1 MKARIN
7 ARAVLALASASAI
20 AVTGVLVSPAHS
32 ATKTTV
38 VMTEPSPLTSLNYN
52 ATDMNL
58 NTNLDVTYP
67 TGFGFWY
74 ADNQKNLV
82 PNTKFGSW
90 KVVKNTATDFE
101 VAYTVNSGLVWD
113 DGAPITGVDLL
124 LSHVLSSSAYSKA
137 AGLGDPAAS
146 GVTPA
151 FDSLGYAGVYDQNIV
166 GDPTLSADKMTVT
179 LKYKARIPDWQ
190 QFAPGVSPV
199 HALELMA
206 AGKKTLPSSTAE
218 SQAATDKFLSD
229 FTSKNTASLKAMGAI
244 WSKSYNISTV
254 NSSTNPLLLVG
265 NGDFRIDSCVDQIS
279 CTLVLDTKTNGN
291 SGPKT
296 TGIDKIVF
304 RFDVADTSAPQAL
317 GNKEVDLYQGQPTA
331 DAVTQLKSVKGI
343 SLVPGPLAT
352 YEQISLRTNSA
363 GNNAAAYAGPFAGE
377 TEKAKATR
385 QAFFLALPRED
396 MVNKIVK
403 PVQSNAVVLNSRFV
417 MPDATAAYADQI
429 SKNASGPF
437 NAGTQASRTA
447 QAISIMKHYY
457 GADFLRHPITVH
469 TLFRNNARRQ
479 AEFDLYQAAEAAVGF
494 NMTGPGVPDWSK
506 HLSDNTY
513 DAAFFAWGAGLPV
526 QIGDCAQLQSDS
538 SNQTFGWKN
547 ATVDN
552 TCHALAA
559 QAMSD
564 TARNRNW
571 VAVERALYQEAYTIG
586 LFQWPGVTA
595 VNSDLKGVKPSS
607 ITPNLVWNYWE
618 WTY

>member
-7 ARAVLALASASAI
+7 ARGVLALAAASAV
-20 AVTGVLVSPAHS
+20 AVTGVLVAPAHA

-82 PNTKFGSW
+82 NNTKFGSY
-90 KVVKNTATDFE
+90 KIVKNLSNDFE
-101 VAYTVNSGLVWD
+101 VAYTVNPGQVWD

-124 LSHVLSSSAYSKA
+124 LSHVLGSSAYSKA

-190 QFAPGVSPV
+190 QYGPGPSPV

-206 AGKKTLPSSTAE
+206 AGRKALPGVAE
-218 SQAATDKFLSD
+218 ANAATDKFLSD
-229 FTSKNTASLKAMGAI
+229 FTSKNTASLKAMGAV

-265 NGDFRIDSCVDQIS
+265 NGDFKIESCVDQIS
-279 CTLVLDTKTNGN
+279 CTLVLDTKTNGV

-304 RFDVADTSAPQAL
+304 RYDVADTSAPQAL

-331 DAVTQLKSVKGI
+331 DAVTQLKAVKGI
-343 SLVPGPLAT
+343 SILAAPLST
-352 YEQISLRTNSA
+352 YEQLSMRV
-363 GNNAAAYAGPFAGE
+363 G
-377 TEKAKATR
+377 
-385 QAFFLALPRED
+385 
-396 MVNKIVK
+396 
-403 PVQSNAVVLNSRFV
+403 
-417 MPDATAAYADQI
+417 
-429 SKNASGPF
+429 SG
-437 NAGTQASRTA
+437 
-447 QAISIMKHYY
+447 
-457 GADFLRHPITVH
+457 
-469 TLFRNNARRQ
+469 
-479 AEFDLYQAAEAAVGF
+479 
-494 NMTGPGVPDWSK
+494 
-506 HLSDNTY
+506 
-513 DAAFFAWGAGLPV
+513 
-526 QIGDCAQLQSDS
+526 
-538 SNQTFGWKN
+538 
-547 ATVDN
+547 
-552 TCHALAA
+552 
-559 QAMSD
+559 
-564 TARNRNW
+564 
-571 VAVERALYQEAYTIG
+571 
-586 LFQWPGVTA
+586 
-595 VNSDLKGVKPSS
+595 
-607 ITPNLVWNYWE
+607 
-618 WTY
+618 

>member
-7 ARAVLALASASAI
+7 ARTVLALAAASAV
-20 AVTGVLVSPAHS
+20 AVTGVITAPAHA

-82 PNTKFGSW
+82 NNTKFGSY
-90 KVVKNTATDFE
+90 KIVKNLATDFE
-101 VAYTVNSGLVWD
+101 VAYTVNPGQFWD

-124 LSHVLSSSAYSKA
+124 LSHVLGSSAYSKA

-179 LKYKARIPDWQ
+179 LKFKARIPDWQ
-190 QFAPGVSPV
+190 QYGPGPSPV

-206 AGKKTLPSSTAE
+206 AGKKTLPSSVAE
-218 SQAATDKFLSD
+218 STAATDMFLSD
-229 FTSKNTASLKAMGAI
+229 FTSKKTASLKAMGAI

-265 NGDFRIDSCVDQIS
+265 NGDFKIDSCVDQIA
-279 CTLVLDTKTNGN
+279 CTLVLDTKTNGT

-331 DAVTQLKSVKGI
+331 DAVNQLKAVKGI

-352 YEQISLRTNSA
+352 YEQISLRTASA
-363 GNNAAAYAGPFAGE
+363 GNNGAAYAGPFAGE

-385 QAFFLALPRED
+385 QAFLLALPRED
-396 MVNKIVK
+396 MVNKLVK
-403 PVQSNAVVLNSRFV
+403 TVQSNAVVLNSRFV
-417 MPDATAAYADQI
+417 MPDSTAAYADQI
-429 SKNASGPF
+429 AKNASGPF
-437 NAGTQASRTA
+437 TAGTQASRTA
-447 QAISIMKHYY
+447 QAVSIMKHYY
-457 GADFLRHPITVH
+457 GADFLKHPITVH

-479 AEFDLYQAAEAAVGF
+479 GEFDLYKAAEAAIGF

-513 DAAFFAWGAGLPV
+513 DAAFFAWGAALPV
-526 QIGDCAQLQSDS
+526 QVGDCPQLTSSS

-552 TCHALAA
+552 TCNALAA

-571 VAVERALYQEAYTIG
+571 VAVERAIYQEAYTIG

>member
-7 ARAVLALASASAI
+7 ARTVLALAAASAV
-20 AVTGVLVSPAHS
+20 AVTGVIVAPAHA

-82 PNTKFGSW
+82 NNTKFGTY
-90 KVVKNTATDFE
+90 KIVKNLATDFQ
-101 VAYTVNSGLVWD
+101 VAYTVNPGLIWD

-124 LSHVLSSSAYSKA
+124 LSHVLGSSAYSKA
-137 AGLGDPAAS
+137 AGIGDPAAS

-151 FDSLGYAGVYDQNIV
+151 FDSLGYAGVYDQNVV
-166 GDPTLSADKMTVT
+166 GEPTLSSDKMTVT
-179 LKYKARIPDWQ
+179 VKYKARIPDWQ
-190 QFAPGVSPV
+190 QYGPGPSPV

-206 AGKKTLPSSTAE
+206 AGKKTLPSVAE
-218 SQAATDKFLSD
+218 ANAATDKFLSD
-229 FTSKNTASLKAMGAI
+229 FTTKNTASLKAMGAV
-244 WSKSYNISTV
+244 WSKSYNITTV

-265 NGDFRIDSCVDQIS
+265 NGDFKIDSCVDQIA

-291 SGPKT
+291 SGPKA

-331 DAVTQLKSVKGI
+331 DAVNQLKAVKGI
-343 SLVPGPLAT
+343 TLVPGPLAT
-352 YEQISLRTNSA
+352 YEQISLRTASA
-363 GNNAAAYAGPFAGE
+363 GNNGAAYNGPFAGE

-385 QAFFLALPRED
+385 QAFLLALPRED

-403 PVQSNAVVLNSRFV
+403 TVQSNAVVLNSRFV
-417 MPDATAAYADQI
+417 MPDSTAAYNDQI
-429 SKNASGPF
+429 GKNASGPYT
-437 NAGTQASRTA
+437 AGTQAARTA
-447 QAISIMKHYY
+447 QAAAIMKRWY
-457 GADFLRHPITVH
+457 GPDYLQKPITVH
-469 TLFRNNARRQ
+469 TLFRNNARRT
-479 AEFDLYQAAEAAVGF
+479 AEFQLYQAAEAAIGF
-494 NMTGPGVPDWSK
+494 NMTGPGIPDWSK

-513 DAAFFAWGAGLPV
+513 DAAFFAWGAALPV
-526 QIGDCAQLQSDS
+526 QVGDCPQLTSDS
-538 SNQTFGWKN
+538 SNQTFGWKS
-547 ATVDN
+547 AAVDSA
-552 TCHALAA
+552 CKVLAA
-559 QAMSD
+559 SAMSD
-564 TARNRNW
+564 AARNRNW
-571 VAVERALYQEAYTIG
+571 VAVERAVYAEAYTIG

-618 WTY
+618 WSY